1 MRTPLNEQGRDLL
14 FRQARTHRNWLAQPV
29 NKDTLRELYDLM
41 KFAPTSANTFPV
53 RVLFIETKE
62 ARERLKPALAAG
74 NVDKTM
80 AAPVTAI
87 LAYDSRFYEQIPKLV
102 PSRPQMRDRFADPE
116 IAPRIALQG
125 GTLQAAYFILAARAV
140 GLDCGPMGGFDN
152 AKVDA
157 EFFTE
162 GSGMEGWK
170 SNILCNLGHGD
181 DSHLHPRDPR
191 LPFDEACRLL

>member
-1 MRTPLNEQGRDLL
+1 MRIPLNEQGRDLL
-14 FRQARTHRNWLAQPV
+14 FRQARTHRHWLNEPV
-29 NKDTLRELYDLM
+29 SDETLRELYELM

-53 RVLFIETKE
+53 RVVFIRTPEGKQ
-62 ARERLKPALAAG
+62 RLKPALAAG

-102 PSRPQMRDRFADPE
+102 PSRPQMRERFAEPE

-152 AKVDA
+152 TKVDA
-157 EFFTE
+157 EFFIE
-162 GSGMEGWK
+162 GSGMEGWR

-181 DSHLHPRDPR
+181 DSHLHARDPR
-191 LPFDEACRLL
+191 LDFEEACRLL